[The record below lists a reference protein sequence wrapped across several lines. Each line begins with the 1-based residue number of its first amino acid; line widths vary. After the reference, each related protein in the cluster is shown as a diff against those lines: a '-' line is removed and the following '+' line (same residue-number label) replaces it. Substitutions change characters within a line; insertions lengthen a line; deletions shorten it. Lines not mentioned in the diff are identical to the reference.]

1 MATKKTATKKTTK
14 APAPAAKTPSKRGS
28 TASSAEAPVVKKAAP
43 GGAEPTWGKSTVL
56 IKGGGMAPQKA
67 TQIHV
72 EMPDGAVASQKAAD
86 NVAIWPSVRLR
97 IVFGHSD
104 SWYGKS
110 GEERR
115 EKAIRGIMKMAEI
128 AKPSFI
134 NQDVIG
140 RADIPV
146 LKPTPYKKADAQ
158 KLLERTLFV
167 EQRGTGTPWVVMRTG
182 GALDVRYDASVVV
195 LDDSVQLHLPAT
207 AENVERLEKALD
219 VLVNDLPFAW
229 AGVGY
234 GWGGWAS
241 ALALLQSTMK
251 VRPIQGVG
259 LKTLEQRVPSAGL
272 DWLVWIGDVLRETPA
287 QAAVVDPLGS
297 GTDRTVTRRGSLMRI
312 ALPRPTSPEDA
323 KGRKPAEKLAADLGD
338 VLKKIRDL
346 QTRAVLRRP
355 VPGSRR

>member
-1 MATKKTATKKTTK
+1 MATKKTATKKTTN
-14 APAPAAKTPSKRGS
+14 ATAPAAKALSKRGS
-28 TASSAEAPVVKKAAP
+28 TAPSTEAPVKKTAP

-72 EMPDGAVASQKAAD
+72 EMPDGTVASQKAAD
-86 NVAIWPSVRLR
+86 NVVIWPSVRLR
-97 IVFGHSD
+97 IVFGHSE
-104 SWYGKS
+104 SWHGKA
-110 GEERR
+110 GEEQR
-115 EKAIRGIMKMAEI
+115 EKAIRGSMKVAEI

-146 LKPTPYKKADAQ
+146 LKPTPYKKVDAQ
-158 KLLERTLFV
+158 KLVERTLFV
-167 EQRGTGTPWVVMRTG
+167 EQRGTGTAWVVMRTG

-195 LDDSVQLHLPAT
+195 FDDSVQLHLPAT
-207 AENVERLEKALD
+207 TENVERLEKALD
-219 VLVNDLPFAW
+219 ELVDDLPFAW

-259 LKTLEQRVPSAGL
+259 LKTLEQRAPSAGL

-287 QAAVVDPLGS
+287 QASVVDRLGS
-297 GTDRTVTRRGSLMRI
+297 GTSRMVTRRGERMRI
-312 ALPRPTSPEDA
+312 SLPRPASPEDA
-323 KGRKPAEKLAADLGD
+323 KGRKSAEELAADLGE

-346 QTRAVLRRP
+346 QTRASLRRP